1 MHRRSF
7 LKWGGAGL
15 ATMLLPQLAFANA
28 ATDQRFVFIIQ
39 RGAADGLNTLVPY
52 ADPDYAKLR
61 GALAIQDTQ
70 TNRLDS
76 LFALNPAL
84 SNAFALYQQQQA
96 MFVHAIASPY
106 RERSHFDGQN
116 VLESGGTRAY
126 QLKDGWLNRLL
137 GLVPKAQ
144 SEAIV
149 FSPTIPLALRGTIQ
163 VDAYA
168 TAKLPQPPDDL
179 LMRVSQLYAADTQL
193 HTVWE
198 SALQTANMADM
209 AGGGQ
214 NSQQPEALGKL
225 VGDFLSQAQGP
236 RIAMIETGGWDT
248 HSAQQSRLT
257 KQLTDLDTLIASL
270 KQSLGSHWQQTLV
283 IVATEFGRTAAA
295 NGTGGTDHGT
305 GAAMLAFGG
314 GLPAITARNKQWAAG
329 KVIADWPGLSNSQL
343 YQGRDLQPTM
353 ALDQVIAELV
363 SAHYLLDN
371 ALVSRTLFP
380 ATA

>member
-7 LKWGGAGL
+7 LKWSSAGL

-76 LFALNPAL
+76 LFALHPAL

-116 VLESGGTRAY
+116 VLENGGTRAY

-137 GLVPKAQ
+137 GLLPKAQ
-144 SEAIV
+144 SEAIA
-149 FSPTIPLALRGTIQ
+149 FSPTIPLALRGSIQ

-179 LMRVSQLYAADTQL
+179 LMRVSQLYAADAQL

-209 AGGGQ
+209 ASGGQ

-225 VGDFLSQAQGP
+225 VSDFLSQAQGP

-248 HSAQQSRLT
+248 HSAQQSRLS
-257 KQLTDLDTLIASL
+257 KQLADLDTLIVSL

-314 GLPAITARNKQWAAG
+314 GLSAITVRNKQWAAG

-353 ALDQVIAELV
+353 ALDKVIAELV
-363 SAHYLLDN
+363 SAHYGLDN
-371 ALVSRTLFP
+371 TLVSRTLFP

>member
-7 LKWGGAGL
+7 LKWSSAGL
-15 ATMLLPQLAFANA
+15 ASMWLPQLAFATT

-52 ADPDYAKLR
+52 ADPDYARLR
-61 GALAIQDTQ
+61 GALAIQDTH

-76 LFALNPAL
+76 MFALHSAL
-84 SNAFALYQQQQA
+84 SNAFTLYQQQQA
-96 MFVHAIASPY
+96 LFVHAIASPY

-137 GLVPKAQ
+137 GLLPKEQ
-144 SEAIV
+144 SEAIA

-163 VDAYA
+163 VEAYA

-179 LMRVSQLYAADTQL
+179 LMRVSQLYATDTQL

-248 HSAQQSRLT
+248 HSAQQSRLS
-257 KQLTDLDTLIASL
+257 KQLADLDTLIASL
-270 KQSLGSHWQQTLV
+270 KQSLGTHWQQTLV

-305 GAAMLAFGG
+305 GAAMLTFGG
-314 GLPAITARNKQWAAG
+314 GLPAITARNKRWAAG

-343 YQGRDLQPTM
+343 YQGRDLQPTI
-353 ALDQVIAELV
+353 ALDKAIAELV
-363 SAHYLLDN
+363 SAHYGLDDT
-371 ALVSRTLFP
+371 LVSRTLFP

>member
-149 FSPTIPLALRGTIQ
+149 FSPTIPLALRGSIQ

>member
-7 LKWGGAGL
+7 LKWSGAGL
-15 ATMLLPQLAFANA
+15 ASMLLPQLAFANA
-28 ATDQRFVFIIQ
+28 ATNQRFVFIIQ

-52 ADPDYAKLR
+52 ADPDYARLR
-61 GALAIQDTQ
+61 GALAIQDTH

-76 LFALNPAL
+76 LFALHPAL

-96 MFVHAIASPY
+96 LFVHAIASPY

-137 GLVPKAQ
+137 GLLPKEQ
-144 SEAIV
+144 SEAIA

-179 LMRVSQLYAADTQL
+179 LMRVSQLYATDTQL

-209 AGGGQ
+209 AAGGQ

-248 HSAQQSRLT
+248 HSAQQARLAR
-257 KQLTDLDTLIASL
+257 QLTDLDTLITSL
-270 KQSLGSHWQQTLV
+270 KQSLGTHWQQTLA

-329 KVIADWPGLSNSQL
+329 KVIADWPGLGNSQL
-343 YQGRDLQPTM
+343 YQGRDLQPTI

-363 SAHYLLDN
+363 SAHYGLDHT
-371 ALVSRTLFP
+371 LVSRTLFP
-380 ATA
+380 AAT